1 MIKPVKSK
9 TALKY
14 DLEQSTKL
22 GRDINSDAMTNPVG
36 SLEDY
41 YDFVDALLT
50 YTPQNLKTDT
60 MSGAIRV
67 AMDGANY
74 CNWNILDL
82 LSYSYGVCQ
91 RSCPSISCG
100 VSDFRGAGFGFGV
113 QPYWSGGL
121 PVSGFT

>member
-1 MIKPVKSK
+1 MAQDCPKPERRPATSQLIKPVKSK

-82 LSYSYGVCQ
+82 LSYSYGV
-91 RSCPSISCG
+91 
-100 VSDFRGAGFGFGV
+100 
-113 QPYWSGGL
+113 
-121 PVSGFT
+121 